1 MAFGRKQEEEIKTAE
16 TTIWECNS
24 DSCNAWVRD
33 NFKNEEEPSCPI
45 CGGLMES
52 NTKVLQVV
60 ENPHKSF

>member
-33 NFKNEEEPSCPI
+33 NFKMKKNR
-45 CGGLMES
+45 L
-52 NTKVLQVV
+52 VLFVGA
-60 ENPHKSF
+60 